1 MMNQVNVAHAYKVPG
16 ILEVPKINSV
26 VTDNFR
32 SKMVSNT
39 DMIEL
44 AVNKPAAS
52 FEQTILKAFDDVN
65 AKQIKMDQ
73 LSEQMNVNPDSVN
86 VHDVTIGMAQAS
98 LSLKLAQTVIDRLVK
113 SWNDITTTR

>member
-1 MMNQVNVAHAYKVPG
+1 MNQVNVANVYNVPSV
-16 ILEVPKINSV
+16 LPVPKIDAV

-32 SKMVSNT
+32 SKMVSSN

-44 AVNKPAAS
+44 ATNKPAAS
-52 FEQTILKAFDDVN
+52 FEQTILKAFDEVN
-65 AKQIKMDQ
+65 SKQVRMNE
-73 LSEQMNVNPDSVN
+73 LSEQMIVNPDSVD
-86 VHDVTIGMAQAS
+86 VHDVTIGMAEAS

>member
-1 MMNQVNVAHAYKVPG
+1 MVNAINIHQVPA
-16 ILEVPKINSV
+16 LMSVPKMDGV
-26 VTDNFR
+26 FMDNFR

-52 FEQTILKAFDDVN
+52 FEQTILKAFDDMN
-65 AKQIKMDQ
+65 SKQIKMNE
-73 LSEQMNVNPDSVN
+73 LSEQMIINPESVDA
-86 VHDVTIGMAQAS
+86 HDITIGMAQAS

-113 SWNDITTTR
+113 TWNDITVTR